1 MNQILILILQFW
13 INLWIWRTSLQT
25 RKQELGIRFFFIRE
39 KWHLSRL
46 NSCRDKRIYIF
57 VPDGQSRVENRD
69 KKIVGNR
76 DKIAIL

>member
-25 RKQELGIRFFFIRE
+25 RKRELGIRFFFIRE

-46 NSCRDKRIYIF
+46 NSCRDKRISIF

-69 KKIVGNR
+69 KR
-76 DKIAIL
+76 